1 MNNLKKAAAGLI
13 CAVLSASAVA
23 SVSANEWIFS
33 GYSTDSQN
41 IQTGVYNKIW
51 YEVDEHGIPT
61 GNEKLEGVAE
71 NVEWRYDFYE
81 ALYPHNM
88 IERLYLHA
96 IKTSVR
102 RDSRGLPDLE
112 TKFIPDMW
120 EVQYPYRIYERLN
133 TYRPDEFGTWDW
145 LPNKL
150 ARDPADGPIEHRGL
164 YDTDQLKYLGK
175 NEPVTQTYEYFGFG
189 PYRIIDKET
198 IESGEYRPGSS
209 QALYNDYYKYAGAK
223 TLNGDY
229 IVDASKLLEDLGID
243 YTGQNTNSDWYKWD
257 SWLADTGKLCQELS
271 KKDSN
276 GQYIISNEEIAA
288 HIPIFKS
295 EYLRGS
301 DYGNGGMQKIDT
313 ATYYTKTKDESMF
326 NPHFIMDCSNDYPA
340 QISWTEEY
348 YQKDF
353 PYKQYQYLIID
364 GVVCDGSWVGFDIY
378 GYDVWLPYIYRYT
391 GGNESPDVQWVYA
404 FIEEA
409 YPHEVYFEKILDGVP
424 TGVYKSF
431 EQRGGRYGT
440 VIYADTIGEL
450 DYKLKSEFGIAEYNS
465 DDIFYDGYVYS
476 INIDVQDQITN
487 AANAAMQ

>member
-61 GNEKLEGVAE
+61 GNEKLEGVAST
-71 NVEWRYDFYE
+71 VEWRHDFYE
-81 ALYPHNM
+81 LDFPHN
-88 IERLYLHA
+88 EVVRLYLDGVR
-96 IKTSVR
+96 TSVTK
-102 RDSRGLPDLE
+102 DSGALADFE
-112 TKFIPDMW
+112 TKFEPEMW
-120 EVQYPYRIYERLN
+120 EVQYPYRIYERLKSYVPGVGWHPN
-133 TYRPDEFGTWDW
+133 T
-145 LPNKL
+145 L
-150 ARDPADGPIEHRGL
+150 EHRGVTT
-164 YDTDQLKYLGK
+164 TDLFKYLGK

-189 PYRIIDKET
+189 PYRIIDKDT
-198 IESGEYRPGSS
+198 IASGEYRPGSS
-209 QALYNDYYKYAGAK
+209 QALYNDFYNYAGAK

-229 IVDASKLLEDLGID
+229 IVDSSKLLGKLNIDCSFPYEDL
-243 YTGQNTNSDWYKWD
+243 TPE
-257 SWLADTGKLCQELS
+257 KLS
-271 KKDSN
+271 AKTPD
-276 GQYIISNEEIAA
+276 GHYVMSNEDISGL
-288 HIPIFKS
+288 IKVFKS
-295 EYLRGS
+295 EYLTGR
-301 DYGNGGMQKIDT
+301 DYVNGGNQKIDT

-326 NPHFIMDCSNDYPA
+326 NPHFIMDCSTDYPA

-378 GYDVWLPYIYRYT
+378 GNDVWLPYIYRYT

-450 DYKLKSEFGIAEYNS
+450 DYKLKSEFGIADYNS
-465 DDIFYDGYVYS
+465 DDIFYDGYVYG

>member
-13 CAVLSASAVA
+13 CAVLSASAVV

-33 GYSTDSQN
+33 GYSTDSYN

-51 YEVDEHGIPT
+51 YEVDDNGIPT
-61 GNEKLEGVAE
+61 GKEKLEGVAE

-88 IERLYLHA
+88 VERLYLDG
-96 IKTSVR
+96 IKTSVT
-102 RDSRGLPDLE
+102 RDSGGLADLE

-120 EVQYPYRIYERLN
+120 EVQYPYRIYERLS
-133 TYRPDEFGTWDW
+133 TYRPNQYGVWTWMRNE
-145 LPNKL
+145 LPAN
-150 ARDPADGPIEHRGL
+150 ETHRGL
-164 YDTDQLKYLGK
+164 TDADYLKYLGK

-189 PYRIIDKET
+189 PYRIINKDT
-198 IESGEYRPGSS
+198 ITSGEYRPGSS
-209 QALYNDYYKYAGAK
+209 QALYNDYYWYAGAQD
-223 TLNGDY
+223 LNGNY
-229 IVDASKLLEDLGID
+229 IVDARMLLDDLEID
-243 YTGQNTNSDWYKWD
+243 YDKDGTFEG
-257 SWLADTGKLCQELS
+257 SWLNDTQRMCELLS
-271 KKDSN
+271 ERN
-276 GQYIISNEEIAA
+276 MQTGQYIVSNEEIAK

-295 EYLRGS
+295 EYLRGN

-326 NPHFIMDCSNDYPA
+326 NPHFIMDCSADRPA

-348 YQKDF
+348 YEQAF
-353 PYKQYQYLIID
+353 PYHEYQYLIID
-364 GVVCDGSWVGFDIY
+364 GVVCDGRWIGVDANGN
-378 GYDVWLPYIYRYT
+378 DVKLPTIYRYT
-391 GGNESPDVQWVYA
+391 GGDASPDVEWVYA

-450 DYKLKSEFGIAEYNS
+450 DYKLKSEFGIADYNS
-465 DDIFYDGYVYS
+465 DDIFYDGYVYG